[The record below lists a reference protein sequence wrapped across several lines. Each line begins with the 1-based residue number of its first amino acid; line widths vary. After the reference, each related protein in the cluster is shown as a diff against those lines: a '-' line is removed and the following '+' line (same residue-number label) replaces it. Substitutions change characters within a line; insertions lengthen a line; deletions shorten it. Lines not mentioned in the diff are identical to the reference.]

1 MLDMSKKSSPSRI
14 QDKLLSSLDGF
25 SELMNSIGNKKR
37 IYILAL
43 LLDDPKLLSVI
54 EEKTELG
61 KTALAH
67 HINLLFNK
75 PKII

>member
-1 MLDMSKKSSPSRI
+1 MSRRSSPSKI
-14 QDKLLSSLDGF
+14 QDKVLSSLDGF
-25 SELMNSIGNKKR
+25 SELMNSVGNKKR

-43 LLDDPKLLSVI
+43 LLDGPKLLSII

-67 HINLLFNK
+67 HFFHRK
-75 PKII
+75 